1 MSQKKKFSPAP
12 AIQNLPFSIVS
23 VDASLL
29 PNRLLSAVFLA
40 RMYFLG
46 IIKASSRDH
55 WAMGQFN
62 YLLTSMY
69 RVDIMIANEQVE
81 RRRSASEAAS
91 LMSREFLWAG
101 RKIFDRAVKSVM

>member
-46 IIKASSRDH
+46 IIKASRRDH
-55 WAMGQFN
+55 WAMGEFN
-62 YLLTSMY
+62 YFSTSMY

-81 RRRSASEAAS
+81 RRLSACEAAS
-91 LMSREFLWAG
+91 LMLRELFQQAEKFSIVLW
-101 RKIFDRAVKSVM
+101 KV